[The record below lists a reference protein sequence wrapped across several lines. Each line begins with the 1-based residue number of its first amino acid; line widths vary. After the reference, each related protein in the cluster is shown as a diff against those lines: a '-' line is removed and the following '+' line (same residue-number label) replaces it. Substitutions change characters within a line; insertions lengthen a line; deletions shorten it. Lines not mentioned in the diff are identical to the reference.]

1 MTRDEIA
8 AIIMYCK
15 EHKITYKS
23 RLANLN
29 ISVWRFYD
37 SKSRYTVE
45 QPFGNISKGDFIEP
59 GKNTIEQSVIE
70 TFNDEVKNMA
80 QVEHSRQRSFKN
92 FIGS

>member
-29 ISVWRFYD
+29 ISV
-37 SKSRYTVE
+37 
-45 QPFGNISKGDFIEP
+45 
-59 GKNTIEQSVIE
+59 
-70 TFNDEVKNMA
+70 
-80 QVEHSRQRSFKN
+80 
-92 FIGS
+92 